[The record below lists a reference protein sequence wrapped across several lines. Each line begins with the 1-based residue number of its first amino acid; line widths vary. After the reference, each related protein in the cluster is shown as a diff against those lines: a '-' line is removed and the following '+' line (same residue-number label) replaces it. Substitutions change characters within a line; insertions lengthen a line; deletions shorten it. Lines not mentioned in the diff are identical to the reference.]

1 MGRFYVEIIEVETQ
15 REIESHM
22 THPCVK
28 VNQSQRLFGFSWYSL
43 LGCTAL
49 GVFGKDHSSL
59 FKTEIKRTY
68 Y

>member
-1 MGRFYVEIIEVETQ
+1 MQ

-28 VNQSQRLFGFSWYSL
+28 VNQSQRLFGFSWYTFVTWLHSS
-43 LGCTAL
+43 C
-49 GVFGKDHSSL
+49 VFGKDHSSL